1 MVEKYEHS
9 RYIEEQRR
17 TYPNE
22 PDKDG

>member
-17 TYPNE
+17 TYPND